1 VTAQDATHDAEI
13 CVLERE
19 RLSQVSLEHFWNAA
33 VRRRKPDRMGFIPKC
48 GADMID
54 NRHRDFCRRGACVL
68 DPAWEIEE
76 ESRVQRSLKKLLLL

>member
-19 RLSQVSLEHFWNAA
+19 RLSQVSLEHFWKAA
-33 VRRRKPDRMGFIPKC
+33 VRRRKPDRMGFILKC
-48 GADMID
+48 GADID
-54 NRHRDFCRRGACVL
+54 NRHRDFCRRGAF